1 MNNVKVASLEEGK
14 VDFSAR
20 LQPFRDLIAPYLREV
35 APDRQPQRYL
45 YGLIDEHL
53 ARAGKG
59 LRPAL
64 CIATCRMLG
73 GNVDDVLPVA
83 AALEM
88 LHNAFLIHDD
98 IEDGSEFRR
107 DRPTMYQEQGIPLAV
122 NVGDAMQALS
132 IRLAR
137 QSAEKLGPAGAWRML
152 DEFDHMLIESLEG
165 QALELGWVRDN
176 NCGVKEDDYLLM
188 TLKKTCWYSFI
199 HPCRIG
205 AMVARPDDPD
215 LDRFDRFGYFLGVAF
230 QIQDDVLNLVG
241 EAKKYGKEIGG
252 DLWEGKRTLILA
264 DVFAKADKFEAE
276 RLRSILSKS
285 RATRVAR
292 DIEWIYA
299 LIRKYGSL
307 EYARRIAQEFAAA
320 AADEFDTAFAAAP
333 ESDDL
338 SLIQDLIRYTVQRQ
352 V

>member
-1 MNNVKVASLEEGK
+1 VNDPKAAPTEDANAA
-14 VDFSAR
+14 FSAR
-20 LQPFRDLIAPYLREV
+20 LQPFRDLIAPCLRDV
-35 APDRQPQRYL
+35 APDREPKRYL
-45 YGLIDEHL
+45 YGLIDDHL
-53 ARAGKG
+53 SRSGKG

-64 CIATCRMLG
+64 AIATCRAFG
-73 GNVDDVLPVA
+73 GRVEDVLPVA

-107 DRPTMYQEQGIPLAV
+107 DRPTMYIEQGLPLAV

-137 QSAEKLGPAGAWRML
+137 KSAERIDPAGAGRML

-165 QALELGWVRDN
+165 QALEIGWVRDN
-176 NCGVKEDDYLLM
+176 NCQVKEDDYLLM

-205 AMVARPDDPD
+205 AVVARPDDPN
-215 LDRFDRFGYFLGVAF
+215 LDRFNRFGYFLGVAF
-230 QIQDDVLNLVG
+230 QIQDDILNLVG

-264 DVFAKADKFEAE
+264 DVFSKADKFETE
-276 RLRSILSKS
+276 RLRTILAKP
-285 RATRVAR
+285 RTARVAR
-292 DIEWIYA
+292 EIESINA
-299 LIRKYGSL
+299 VIRKYGSL
-307 EYARRIAQEFAAA
+307 DYARRVAQEFAEAA
-320 AADEFDTAFAAAP
+320 AREFDTAYAGAP
-333 ESDDL
+333 DGNDKCFVRD
-338 SLIQDLIRYTVQRQ
+338 LIQYAVGRQ
-352 V
+352 L